1 MDKQL
6 NQPTATID
14 SGIDKDCYLV
24 VHPLDDY
31 PEQNLKTDHLLPL
44 EMAPTVWWSLFALRA
59 YLILMI
65 VLCFYHVIDLAT
77 HVLSK

>member
-6 NQPTATID
+6 TQPAATID
-14 SGIDKDCYLV
+14 NGIHKDCYLV

-31 PEQNLKTDHLLPL
+31 REQKLKTDHLLPL
-44 EMAPTVWWSLFALRA
+44 EMAPTLWWSLVPLRA

-65 VLCFYHVIDLAT
+65 VLCFYHVIDLAA
-77 HVLSK
+77 HVLNK

>member
-6 NQPTATID
+6 TQPTATID

-44 EMAPTVWWSLFALRA
+44 EMAPTV
-59 YLILMI
+59 
-65 VLCFYHVIDLAT
+65 
-77 HVLSK
+77 